1 MLGNSEILV
10 ILIFALLLFGPKKLP
25 ELAHSLGK
33 AVAEYRRAARE
44 LEEEARREL
53 SEVEREIEEA
63 RKEMD
68 LLRDIARDMNI
79 DPTGKSKEELLK
91 EIKKRTS

>member
-25 ELAHSLGK
+25 ELARSLGK
-33 AVAEYRRAARE
+33 AVAEYKRAARE
-44 LEEEARREL
+44 IEEEVNREF
-53 SEVEREIEEA
+53 SQVEREIKEA
-63 RKEMD
+63 QKEMD

-79 DPTGKSKEELLK
+79 DPAGKSREELLK